1 MRPIRRS
8 EHETRVEMMPLIDVV
23 FLLLT
28 FFIYAMVLMV
38 RAEVL
43 PVPLESYVSGTPAE
57 PRPSI
62 SVTIAVDGNIYVN
75 RTIVDLEGVA
85 TAVSNE
91 LENEPGAAIYVVVE
105 DGEAS
110 VDRGPLLT
118 GTWDKLRH
126 EGLEIFLVGAPKKE
140 EVINGVP

>member
-1 MRPIRRS
+1 MRPLRRS
-8 EHETRVEMMPLIDVV
+8 EHETRVEIMPLIDVV

-43 PVPLESYVSGTPAE
+43 PVPLESYVSGNTAE

-62 SVTIAVDGNIYVN
+62 SVTIAIDGNIYVN
-75 RTIVDLEGVA
+75 KTIVELDGVVG
-85 TAVSNE
+85 AVRQE
-91 LENEPGAAIYVVVE
+91 LQEEPGAAIYVVVE
-105 DGEAS
+105 DGEAA

-118 GTWDKLRH
+118 GTWDRLRH
-126 EGLEIFLVGAPKKE
+126 EGVEIFLVGAPKQE
-140 EVINGVP
+140 ETTNGAP

>member
-1 MRPIRRS
+1 MRPLRRN
-8 EHETRVEMMPLIDVV
+8 EHETRIEIMPLIDVV

-43 PVPLESYVSGTPAE
+43 PVPLESYVSGATAE
-57 PRPSI
+57 PRSTI

-75 RTIVDLEGVA
+75 QTIVTLDEVVR
-85 TAVSNE
+85 AVSEE
-91 LENEPGAAIYVVVE
+91 LEQEPKAAIYIVVE
-105 DGEAS
+105 DGDAA

-118 GTWDKLRH
+118 GTWDRLRH
-126 EGLEIFLVGAPKKE
+126 QGLELFLVGAPKQVE
-140 EVINGVP
+140 PTDVTP

>member
-38 RAEVL
+38 RVEVL
-43 PVPLESYVSGTPAE
+43 PVPLESYISGAPAE
-57 PRPSI
+57 VRPSI

-75 RTIVDLEGVA
+75 KTVVSLQDVAITVSDKLEK
-85 TAVSNE
+85 T
-91 LENEPGAAIYVVVE
+91 PDAAIYLVIE
-105 DGEAS
+105 DGDS
-110 VDRGPLLT
+110 IIDRGPLLT
-118 GTWDKLRH
+118 GTWDRLRQQ
-126 EGLEIFLVGAPKKE
+126 GLEIFLVGAPKNKE
-140 EVINGVP
+140 DG

>member
-1 MRPIRRS
+1 MRPLRRS
-8 EHETRVEMMPLIDVV
+8 EHETRVEIMPLIDVV

-57 PRPSI
+57 PRSTI
-62 SVTIAVDGNIYVN
+62 SVTIAIDGNIYVN
-75 RTIVDLEGVA
+75 QSVVTLDEVA
-85 TAVSNE
+85 AAVSDE
-91 LENEPGAAIYVVVE
+91 LEYEPKAAIYLVVE
-105 DGEAS
+105 DGEAA

-118 GTWDKLRH
+118 GTWDRLRH
-126 EGLEIFLVGAPKKE
+126 QGLELFLVGAPKQVE
-140 EVINGVP
+140 SIDGTP